1 MRPHPRR
8 ADSSMGRMM
17 NMRNVLMALAI
28 GWSAMMAAVA
38 DTEQANTYPW
48 PGPAWTVQPKRN
60 GLWGVV
66 QQCVAAARGARP
78 PGGSQAGPCEKVDL
92 QNGYVILKDNSAD
105 KPYGF
110 LLLPTAS
117 VTGIEDPHL
126 WVLAG
131 PNYWKLAYENRLYVA
146 RTLKRQVPATQ
157 IGFAANSIYGRSQDQ
172 LHIHIGCVQPAVAKL
187 LSSHMNE
194 LSDRFW
200 TWLPRMLGQE
210 YQYRA
215 LLIDDAALAKTDP
228 FRVLAND
235 VYPNGAMVRH
245 TMFMVAVTLPNGQP
259 GFAILDNQAG
269 GDVRHGHMAA
279 DSDWG
284 SAEDL
289 LDYKCGAFA
298 ASREQ

>member
-1 MRPHPRR
+1 MK
-8 ADSSMGRMM
+8 
-17 NMRNVLMALAI
+17 MRNVMLAFAIWLGAMLSAL
-28 GWSAMMAAVA
+28 A
-38 DTEQANTYPW
+38 DTEQVSTYPW
-48 PGPAWTVQPKRN
+48 PGPTWTVQDKRN
-60 GLWGVV
+60 ALWGVV
-66 QQCVAAARGARP
+66 QQCVAAAKAAASGD
-78 PGGSQAGPCEKVDL
+78 GSQTNPCKKVDL
-92 QNGYVILKDNSAD
+92 QNGYVILKDNSAK

-126 WVLAG
+126 WVLNG
-131 PNYWKLAYENRLYVA
+131 PNYWKFAYENRLYVA
-146 RTLKRQVPATQ
+146 QTLKHQVPPTQ

-172 LHIHIGCVQPAVAKL
+172 LHIHIGCVQPEVAQL

-194 LSDRFW
+194 LSDKLW
-200 TWLPRMLGQE
+200 TWLPRMLGQD

-215 LLIDDAALAKTDP
+215 LLIDDASLATTDP

-235 VYPNGAMVRH
+235 VYPNGVMLRH
-245 TMFMVAVTLPNGQP
+245 TLFMVPVTLPSGQP

-269 GDVRHGHMAA
+269 GDVRHGFMAD

-289 LDYKCGAFA
+289 LDYKCTAFGAT
-298 ASREQ
+298 